1 MGIIDKFDDTVRLNL
16 RRFGLTALPLFS
28 VTVALNAPLEVALLC
43 GTSCSALALLGSR
56 PAKIRPTV
64 GRQMYRTSQY
74 LSANFAPCLENSTN
88 KPCLLF
94 AMQLDRLDTWR
105 TRFGRNA
112 TRALLQHA
120 YDRINGA
127 LRNDDVII
135 HTSDHQFYAL
145 VVVND
150 LCDLAATL
158 DIGNRLQKAIDP
170 GFQIDGRSHYFS
182 LFVGIADSRHHPQVT
197 AKRLIRSANS
207 ALTRARYSGDG
218 QMRLFSPDMDQN
230 AKSKPRVTSP
240 ALRTALYDRK
250 IRT

>member
-1 MGIIDKFDDTVRLNL
+1 MWNIVLCTCTFGVTPCENSSNCWQADVSHFAVFIGKFC
-16 RRFGLTALPLFS
+16 
-28 VTVALNAPLEVALLC
+28 ALLRK
-43 GTSCSALALLGSR
+43 L
-56 PAKIRPTV
+56 
-64 GRQMYRTSQY
+64 
-74 LSANFAPCLENSTN
+74 NN

-94 AMQLDRLDTWR
+94 AMQLDGLEAWR
-105 TRFGRNA
+105 ARFGRNA

-182 LFVGIADSRHHPQVT
+182 PVSYTH
-197 AKRLIRSANS
+197 
-207 ALTRARYSGDG
+207 LTLPTTPY
-218 QMRLFSPDMDQN
+218 
-230 AKSKPRVTSP
+230 V
-240 ALRTALYDRK
+240 
-250 IRT
+250 